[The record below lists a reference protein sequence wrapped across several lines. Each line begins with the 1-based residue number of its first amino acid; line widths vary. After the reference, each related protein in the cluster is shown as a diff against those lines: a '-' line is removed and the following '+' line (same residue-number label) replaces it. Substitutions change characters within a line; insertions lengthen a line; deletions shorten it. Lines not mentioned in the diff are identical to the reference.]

1 MRLKKNANL
10 TSDNSLVSLNRGQP
24 DGSRQIH
31 QVFYIDTYHLRIGE
45 EML

>member
-31 QVFYIDTYHLRIGE
+31 QVLFVKKAYL
-45 EML
+45 

>member
-1 MRLKKNANL
+1 MRSKKNANL

-31 QVFYIDTYHLRIGE
+31 QAFYIEYKPLRIGVE
-45 EML
+45 KL